1 MNNNVRDSVGDG
13 EEKEKEKMKEKEKEG
28 AEGLYLRTTVVRSG
42 VTRTT
47 NTLSAVATA
56 AAKAL
61 TTTDFYNTN
70 TTHKE

>member
-1 MNNNVRDSVGDG
+1 MGDG
-13 EEKEKEKMKEKEKEG
+13 EEKEKMKEKEKEG
-28 AEGLYLRTTVVRSG
+28 AQGLYLRTTVVRSG

-56 AAKAL
+56 AAKSL